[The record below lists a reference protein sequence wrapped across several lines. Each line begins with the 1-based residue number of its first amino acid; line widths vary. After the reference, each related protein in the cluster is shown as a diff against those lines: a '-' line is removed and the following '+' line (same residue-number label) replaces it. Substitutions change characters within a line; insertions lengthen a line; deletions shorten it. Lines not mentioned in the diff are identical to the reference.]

1 MTNSARMFLR
11 PHQRSKD
18 GKDHTYWSLVE
29 TVRTANGPR
38 QRTLCYLGELNGS
51 AQARWLKSVE
61 VFNEQGEAQQ
71 LKLFPSHVEVPDD
84 DPQVARVLVNR
95 VRLERTR
102 QFGACFLGWELWKH
116 LELDRFFEQAV
127 DDDPADVAWSRV
139 AAVLTINRLCAPG
152 SELAVEERWYPATA
166 LDDLLEIEEGKIND
180 TRLYRCLDRILP
192 HKTKLEQHLK
202 QRYGE
207 LFGAE
212 FDVLLYDL
220 TSTYVEGAAEKNPM
234 MIRGY
239 SRDHRPDCE
248 QMVIALIVN
257 SEGFPFSY
265 ETFDGNRADVSTMET
280 ILRMVERKY
289 GKARRIWVF
298 DRGIVSEENLTAIG
312 KRGGQYLVGTPRR
325 QMKRFEAD
333 LLKEDW
339 TQVRP
344 DVEVKR
350 VAIPQGN
357 ETYILC
363 RTTGRKEK
371 ERAIRKRFSTRMEEA
386 LKRLQT
392 TIAEGRLKDR
402 NKMER
407 RLGKIQ
413 ARHSQVND
421 LFEVTLRDT
430 PAGVRLVWEMKAERK
445 VWRDLREGAYLLRTN
460 LQADSAEEMWSK
472 YMQLTEAEASFR
484 ALKSELSIRPLFHQ
498 KEPRVKAHVLVAF
511 LGYALWVTLKHLL
524 KRRPAIIPW
533 PSDSGVDNTPPI
545 SPKKALALLSTVQSA
560 DIVLPTTDGREIR
573 LRRITEPTAEQK
585 SLLHQLG
592 LSPPERLKSLSK
604 CSADSAIA

>member
-1 MTNSARMFLR
+1 MFLR
-11 PHQRSKD
+11 PNHRGKD
-18 GKDHTYWSLVE
+18 GKEHTYWSLVE
-29 TVRTANGPR
+29 SVRTPDGPR
-38 QRTLCYLGELNGS
+38 QRTLCHLGELNGS
-51 AQARWLKSVE
+51 DHARWLRTVE

-71 LKLFPSHVEVPDD
+71 LKLFPSQVEPPAD

-95 VRLERTR
+95 VHLERTR
-102 QFGACFLGWELWKH
+102 QFGACYLGLELWRR

-139 AAVLTINRLCAPG
+139 AALLAINRLCAPG
-152 SELAVEERWYPATA
+152 SELAIEQRWYPSTA
-166 LDDLLEIEEGKIND
+166 LDDLLAIGEGKIND

-202 QRYGE
+202 DRYGA

-234 MIRGY
+234 MRRGY

-289 GKARRIWVF
+289 GKARRIWVM
-298 DRGIVSEENLTAIG
+298 DRGIVSEENLAAIRQ
-312 KRGGQYLVGTPRR
+312 RGGQHLVGTPRS
-325 QMKRFEAD
+325 QMKQFEAE
-333 LLKEDW
+333 LLQEDW

-344 DVEVKR
+344 EVEVKK
-350 VAIPQGN
+350 VAIPQGE

-363 RTTGRKEK
+363 RTAGRKEK
-371 ERAIRKRFSTRMEEA
+371 EKAIRNRFSSSMEKA
-386 LKRLQT
+386 LKALEKA
-392 TIAEGRLKDR
+392 IVLGRLKDR

-413 ARHSQVND
+413 ARHPSVND
-421 LFEVTLRDT
+421 LYDLSLRDT
-430 PAGVRLVWEMKAERK
+430 AEGVRLSWQMKEDRK
-445 VWRDLREGAYLLRTN
+445 SWRESREGAYLLRTN
-460 LQADSAEEMWSK
+460 LKVETAEVLWSQ

-498 KEPRVKAHVLVAF
+498 LESRVKAHVMVAF

-524 KRRPAIIPW
+524 KRRAPIVPQ
-533 PSDSGVDNTPPI
+533 PSASGVDNAQAL
-545 SPKKALALLSTVQSA
+545 SPLRALALLSTLQSA

-585 SLLHQLG
+585 SLLQQLS
-592 LSPPERLKSLSK
+592 LSLPERFDFSRK
-604 CSADSAIA
+604 CSVDSAIA

>member
-1 MTNSARMFLR
+1 MFWR

-29 TVRTANGPR
+29 TVRTAQGPR
-38 QRTLCYLGELNGS
+38 QRKLCYLGELNSS
-51 AQARWLKSVE
+51 AQGRWLKTIE
-61 VFNEQGEAQQ
+61 VFNQQGEAEQ
-71 LKLFPSHVEVPDD
+71 LKLFPAHVEGPAD

-102 QFGACFLGWELWKH
+102 QFGACFLGWEMWKR
-116 LELDRFFEQAV
+116 LALDGFFEEAV
-127 DDDPADVAWSRV
+127 DGDAADVPWSRV
-139 AAVLTINRLCAPG
+139 AALLAIHRLCAPG
-152 SELAVEERWYPATA
+152 SELALEERWYPSTA

-192 HKTKLEQHLK
+192 YQTKLERHLK
-202 QRYGE
+202 ERYGE

-220 TSTYVEGAAEKNPM
+220 TSSYVEGAAEKNPM
-234 MIRGY
+234 MRRGY
-239 SRDHRPDCE
+239 SRDHRPDCA

-265 ETFDGNRADVSTMET
+265 ETLDGNRADVSTMET
-280 ILRMVERKY
+280 MLRMVERKY

-298 DRGIVSEENLTAIG
+298 DRGIVSEEHLQAIG
-312 KRGGQYLVGTPRR
+312 KRGGQYLVGTPRS
-325 QMKRFEAD
+325 QMKQFEAE
-333 LLKEDW
+333 LLKDDW
-339 TQVRP
+339 TRVRP
-344 DVEVKR
+344 AVEVKQ
-350 VAIPQGN
+350 VAVPQGE
-357 ETYILC
+357 ETYLLC
-363 RTTGRKEK
+363 RTDGRKEK
-371 ERAIRKRFSTRMEEA
+371 EKAIRKRFSTRMELA
-386 LKRLQT
+386 LQRLQK
-392 TIAEGRLKDR
+392 TIATGRLKDR
-402 NKMER
+402 HKMER

-421 LFEVTLRDT
+421 LFAVALRDT
-430 PAGVRLVWEMKAERK
+430 PEGVRLFWEIQKERQT
-445 VWRDLREGAYLLRTN
+445 WRDLREGAYMLRTN
-460 LQADSAEEMWSK
+460 LQAESAQELWSQ

-498 KEPRVKAHVLVAF
+498 KEPRVKAHVMVAF

-524 KRRPAIIPW
+524 QRRPAIVPQ
-533 PSDSGVDNTPPI
+533 PSASGVNNAQPM
-545 SPKKALALLSTVQSA
+545 SPLKALALLSTLQSA
-560 DIVLPTTDGREIR
+560 DIVLPTTDGRESR
-573 LRRITEPTAEQK
+573 LRRITEPSLEQK

-592 LSPPERLKSLSK
+592 ISLPEHLKSTPK

>member
-1 MTNSARMFLR
+1 MFLR
-11 PHQRSKD
+11 LNRRTKD

-29 TVRTANGPR
+29 TVRTPDGPR
-38 QRTLCYLGELNGS
+38 QKTLCYLGELNSS
-51 AQARWLKSVE
+51 AQARWLKTIE

-71 LKLFPSHVEVPDD
+71 LKLFPAHVEPPPD
-84 DPQVARVLVNR
+84 DPQVARVLLNK

-102 QFGACFLGWELWKH
+102 QFGSCWLGLELWKR
-116 LELDRFFEQAV
+116 LELDRFFADAV
-127 DDDPADVAWSRV
+127 DEQEADVPWSRV
-139 AAVLTINRLCAPG
+139 AAVLAINRLCAPG
-152 SELAVEERWYPATA
+152 SELAVEERWYPSTA
-166 LDDLLEIEEGKIND
+166 LDDLLGIEEGKLND

-192 HKTKLEQHLK
+192 HKTKLERHLK

-234 MIRGY
+234 MRRGY

-265 ETFDGNRADVSTMET
+265 ETFDGNRADVSTMEM

-298 DRGIVSEENLTAIG
+298 DRGIVSEENLAAIR
-312 KRGGQYLVGTPRR
+312 KRGGQYLVGTPRS
-325 QMKRFEAD
+325 QMKPFAAE
-333 LLKEDW
+333 LLKDDW
-339 TQVRP
+339 TRVRP
-344 DVEVKR
+344 EVEVKKA
-350 VAIPQGN
+350 AIPQGE
-357 ETYILC
+357 ETFILC

-371 ERAIRKRFSTRMEEA
+371 EKAIRQRFSARMEDA
-386 LKRLQT
+386 LKRLAR
-392 TIAEGRLKDR
+392 TIETGRLKDR

-407 RLGKIQ
+407 RLGRIQ
-413 ARHSQVND
+413 ASHPQVND
-421 LFEVTLRDT
+421 LYEVALRDT
-430 PAGVRLVWEMKAERK
+430 PEGVRLFWAIQEERQL
-445 VWRDLREGAYLLRTN
+445 WRGLREGAYMLRTN
-460 LQADSAEEMWSK
+460 LQAGTAEELWSR

-498 KEPRVKAHVLVAF
+498 LERRVKAHVMVAF

-524 KRRPAIIPW
+524 KRRPAGIPQ
-533 PSDSGVDNTPPI
+533 PSTNGVKNVQPL
-545 SPKKALALLSTVQSA
+545 SAMKALALLSTLQSA

-573 LRRITEPTAEQK
+573 LRRVTEPSVEQK
-585 SLLHQLG
+585 SLLQQLD
-592 LSPPERLKSLSK
+592 LSLPKGFELNRK
-604 CSADSAIA
+604 CSVDFATA

>member
-1 MTNSARMFLR
+1 
-11 PHQRSKD
+11 
-18 GKDHTYWSLVE
+18 LVE
-29 TVRTANGPR
+29 TVRTVDGPR
-38 QRTLCYLGELNGS
+38 QKTLCYLGELNGS
-51 AQARWLKSVE
+51 AQARWLKTIE
-61 VFNEQGEAQQ
+61 VFNEQGEAEQ
-71 LKLFPSHVEVPDD
+71 LKLFPADVEPPAD

-102 QFGACFLGWELWKH
+102 QFGAGFLGWELWKR
-116 LELDRFFEQAV
+116 LGLDVFFEQAMDEEAAEV
-127 DDDPADVAWSRV
+127 PWSRV
-139 AAVLTINRLCAPG
+139 AAVLAINRLCAPG
-152 SELAVEERWYPATA
+152 SELAVEQRWYPSTA
-166 LDDLLEIEEGKIND
+166 LDDLMEIEAGKIND

-220 TSTYVEGAAEKNPM
+220 TSTYVEGAAENNPM
-234 MIRGY
+234 MGRGY

-257 SEGFPFSY
+257 REGFPFSY
-265 ETFDGNRADVSTMET
+265 ETFDGNRADVSTMES

-289 GKARRIWVF
+289 GKARRIWVM
-298 DRGIVSEENLTAIG
+298 DRGIVSEENLAAIR

-325 QMKRFEAD
+325 QMKRFEAE
-333 LLKEDW
+333 LLQDNW

-344 DVEVKR
+344 DVEVKQI
-350 VAIPQGN
+350 VIPQGE

-363 RTTGRKEK
+363 RTADRKEK
-371 ERAIRKRFSTRMEEA
+371 EKAIRKRFSTHMESALEA
-386 LKRLQT
+386 LKKS
-392 TIAEGRLKDR
+392 IAGGRLKDR
-402 NKMER
+402 YKMER
-407 RLGKIQ
+407 RLGRIQ
-413 ARHSQVND
+413 ARHPQVND

-430 PAGVRLVWEMKAERK
+430 PAGVRLLWEMKEDRQA
-445 VWRDLREGAYLLRTN
+445 WRDLREGAYMLRTN
-460 LQADSAEEMWSK
+460 LQADSAEQMWSM

-524 KRRPAIIPW
+524 QRRPAIVPQL
-533 PSDSGVDNTPPI
+533 SASGVNHAQPL
-545 SPKKALALLSTVQSA
+545 SPMKALALLSTLQSA
-560 DIVLPTTDGREIR
+560 DIVLPTTDAREIR

-592 LSPPERLKSLSK
+592 LELPERFQLNRK
-604 CSADSAIA
+604 CSVDPAVA

>member
-1 MTNSARMFLR
+1 MFLR
-11 PHQRSKD
+11 LNSRAKD

-29 TVRTANGPR
+29 TVRTGNGPR

-51 AQARWLKSVE
+51 AQARWLKTIE
-61 VFNEQGEAQQ
+61 VFNERGEAQQ
-71 LKLFPSHVEVPDD
+71 LKLFPSHIEVPDD

-102 QFGACFLGWELWKH
+102 QFGACFLGWELWKR
-116 LELDRFFEQAV
+116 LELDDFFEQAM
-127 DDDPADVAWSRV
+127 DDEAAEVPWSRV
-139 AAVLTINRLCAPG
+139 AAVLAINRLCAPG
-152 SELAVEERWYPATA
+152 SELAIEERWYPSTA

-220 TSTYVEGAAEKNPM
+220 TSSYVEGAAERNPM
-234 MIRGY
+234 MSRGY

-257 SEGFPFSY
+257 REGFPFSY
-265 ETFDGNRADVSTMET
+265 ETFDGNRADVSTMES

-289 GKARRIWVF
+289 GQARRIWVM
-298 DRGIVSEENLTAIG
+298 DRGIVSEENLAAIR

-325 QMKRFEAD
+325 QMKQFEAE
-333 LLKEDW
+333 LLQDNW

-344 DVEVKR
+344 DVEVKQ
-350 VAIPQGN
+350 VAIPQGE

-363 RTTGRKEK
+363 RTAGRQEKEK
-371 ERAIRKRFSTRMEEA
+371 AIRERFSTRLESA
-386 LKRLQT
+386 LAALEKS
-392 TIAEGRLKDR
+392 IARGRLKDR
-402 NKMER
+402 YKMER
-407 RLGKIQ
+407 RLGRIQ

-430 PAGVRLVWEMKAERK
+430 PAGVRLVWEMKKDRQA
-445 VWRDLREGAYLLRTN
+445 WRDLREGAYMLRTN
-460 LQADSAEEMWSK
+460 LQADSAEQMWSM

-511 LGYALWVTLKHLL
+511 LGYALWVTLKHLVQ
-524 KRRPAIIPW
+524 RRPAIIPQ
-533 PSDSGVDNTPPI
+533 SSASGVDNAPPL
-545 SPKKALALLSTVQSA
+545 SPRKALALLSTLQSA

-592 LSPPERLKSLSK
+592 LDLPERFQLNRK
-604 CSADSAIA
+604 CSVDPAVA

>member
-1 MTNSARMFLR
+1 MFLR
-11 PHQRSKD
+11 PNYRAKD
-18 GKDHTYWSLVE
+18 GKDHIYWSLVE
-29 TVRTANGPR
+29 TVRTVDGPR

-61 VFNEQGEAQQ
+61 VFNEQGEAEQ
-71 LKLFPSHVEVPDD
+71 LKLFPSQVEPPAD

-102 QFGACFLGWELWKH
+102 QFGACFLGWELWKQ
-116 LELDRFFEQAV
+116 LGLDGFYEQVIDGEAAEV
-127 DDDPADVAWSRV
+127 PWSRV
-139 AAVLTINRLCAPG
+139 AAVLAINRLCAPG
-152 SELAVEERWYPATA
+152 SELAVEERWYPSTA

-234 MIRGY
+234 MSRGY

-257 SEGFPFSY
+257 REGFPFSY
-265 ETFDGNRADVSTMET
+265 ETFDGNRADVSSMES

-289 GKARRIWVF
+289 GKARRIWVM
-298 DRGIVSEENLTAIG
+298 DRGIVSEENLAAIRR
-312 KRGGQYLVGTPRR
+312 RGGQYLVGTPRR
-325 QMKRFEAD
+325 QMKRFEAE
-333 LLKEDW
+333 LLRDDW

-350 VAIPQGN
+350 VAIPEG
-357 ETYILC
+357 EEMYILC
-363 RTTGRKEK
+363 RTAARKEK
-371 ERAIRKRFSTRMEEA
+371 EKAIRKRFSTRMEAALEA
-386 LKRLQT
+386 LEKN
-392 TIAEGRLKDR
+392 IASGRLKDR
-402 NKMER
+402 YKMER
-407 RLGKIQ
+407 RLGRIQ
-413 ARHSQVND
+413 ARHPQVND
-421 LFEVTLRDT
+421 LFEVALRET
-430 PAGVRLVWEMKAERK
+430 PAGIRLVWEMKEERK
-445 VWRDLREGAYLLRTN
+445 AWRDLREGAYMLRTN
-460 LQADSAEEMWSK
+460 LQADSAEQMWSM

-524 KRRPAIIPW
+524 QRRPAMVPQ
-533 PSDSGVDNTPPI
+533 PSASGVDRGQPL
-545 SPKKALALLSTVQSA
+545 SPMKALALLSTLQSA

-573 LRRITEPTAEQK
+573 LRRITEPTTELK

-592 LSPPERLKSLSK
+592 LSLPERLKSLSK
-604 CSADSAIA
+604 CSVDSAVA

>member
-1 MTNSARMFLR
+1 MFLR
-11 PHQRSKD
+11 RNRRRKD
-18 GKDHTYWSLVE
+18 GKDHSYWSLVE
-29 TVRTANGPR
+29 TVRTPDGPR

-51 AQARWLKSVE
+51 AQARWLKTIE

-71 LKLFPSHVEVPDD
+71 LKLFPSQVEPPPD
-84 DPQVARVLVNR
+84 DPQVARVLLKK

-102 QFGACFLGWELWKH
+102 QFGSCWLGLQLWKR
-116 LELDRFFEQAV
+116 LQLDRFFEEAM
-127 DDDPADVAWSRV
+127 DEHEADVPWSRV
-139 AAVLTINRLCAPG
+139 VAVLAINRLCAPG
-152 SELAVEERWYPATA
+152 SELAIEERWYPSTA
-166 LDDLLEIEEGKIND
+166 LEDLLGIEEGKIND

-192 HKTKLEQHLK
+192 HKTKLERHLK

-234 MIRGY
+234 MRRGY
-239 SRDHRPDCE
+239 SRDHRPDCA

-289 GKARRIWVF
+289 GKARRIWVL
-298 DRGIVSEENLTAIG
+298 DRGIVSEENLRAIR
-312 KRGGQYLVGTPRR
+312 KRGGQYLVGTPRS
-325 QMKRFEAD
+325 QMKQFEEE
-333 LLKEDW
+333 LLKDDW

-344 DVEVKR
+344 DVEVKK
-350 VAIPQGN
+350 VAIPQGE

-363 RTTGRKEK
+363 RTAGRREKEK
-371 ERAIRKRFSTRMEEA
+371 AIRNRFSARMENA
-386 LKRLQT
+386 LQRLAKSIGT
-392 TIAEGRLKDR
+392 GRLKDR

-407 RLGKIQ
+407 RLGRIQ
-413 ARHSQVND
+413 ASHSQVSD
-421 LFEVTLRDT
+421 LYDLALRETRD
-430 PAGVRLVWEMKAERK
+430 GVRLQWSIKEDRK
-445 VWRDLREGAYLLRTN
+445 LWHGLREGAYMLRTN
-460 LQADSAEEMWSK
+460 LQAGTAEELWSR

-498 KEPRVKAHVLVAF
+498 LEPRVKAHVMIAF
-511 LGYALWVTLKHLL
+511 LGYALGVTLKHLL
-524 KRRPAIIPW
+524 KRRGAIAPQ
-533 PSDSGVDNTPPI
+533 PSFSGATDVQPL
-545 SPKKALALLSTVQSA
+545 SAMKALTLLATLQNA

-573 LRRITEPTAEQK
+573 LRRITELTAEQK
-585 SLLHQLG
+585 ALLQQLN
-592 LSPPERLKSLSK
+592 LTLPERFEFNRKYSVDF
-604 CSADSAIA
+604 ATA

>member
-1 MTNSARMFLR
+1 MFLR

-29 TVRTANGPR
+29 TVRRPSGPR
-38 QRTLCYLGELNGS
+38 QRTLCYLGELNSS
-51 AQARWLKSVE
+51 AQARWLKTVE
-61 VFNEQGEAQQ
+61 VFNEQGETEQ
-71 LKLFPSHVEVPDD
+71 LKLFPSHIEPPAN
-84 DPQVARVLVNR
+84 DPQVVRVLVNR

-102 QFGACFLGWELWKH
+102 QFGTCFLGWELWKR
-116 LELDRFFEQAV
+116 LELDDFFQQAM
-127 DDDPADVAWSRV
+127 DDDPAEVPWSRV
-139 AAVLTINRLCAPG
+139 AAVLAINRLCAPG
-152 SELAVEERWYPATA
+152 SELAIEERWYPSTA
-166 LDDLLEIEEGKIND
+166 LEDLLDLDEDKIND
-180 TRLYRCLDRILP
+180 TRLYRCLDRMLP

-234 MIRGY
+234 MRRGY

-257 SEGFPFSY
+257 REGFPFSY

-289 GKARRIWVF
+289 GKARRIWVM
-298 DRGIVSEENLTAIG
+298 DRGLVSEENLEAIRR
-312 KRGGQYLVGTPRR
+312 RGGQYLVGTPRS
-325 QMKRFEAD
+325 QMKQFEAE
-333 LLKEDW
+333 LLQDDW
-339 TQVRP
+339 RQVRP
-344 DVEVKR
+344 GVEVKQ
-350 VAIPQGN
+350 VAIRQRE

-363 RTTGRKEK
+363 RTAGRQEKEK
-371 ERAIRKRFSTRMEEA
+371 AIRKRVSTRMEEA
-386 LKRLQT
+386 LQRLQK
-392 TIAEGRLKDR
+392 TIATGRLKDR
-402 NKMER
+402 HKMER

-430 PAGVRLVWEMKAERK
+430 PEGVRLLWEMKKERK
-445 VWRDLREGAYLLRTN
+445 AWRELREGAYMLRTN
-460 LQADSAEEMWSK
+460 LQADSAEQLWSK

-498 KEPRVKAHVLVAF
+498 KEPRVKAHVMVAF

-524 KRRPAIIPW
+524 KRWPTIIPQA
-533 PSDSGVDNTPPI
+533 SASGMESAQPLAPT
-545 SPKKALALLSTVQSA
+545 KALALLSTLQSA
-560 DIVLPTTDGREIR
+560 DIVLPTTDGRELR
-573 LRRITEPTAEQK
+573 LRRITEPTTEQNY
-585 SLLHQLG
+585 LLHQLG
-592 LSPPERLKSLSK
+592 ISLPERLNLHAK

>member
-1 MTNSARMFLR
+1 MFLR
-11 PHQRSKD
+11 PNYRSKD

-29 TVRTANGPR
+29 TVRTPDGPR
-38 QRTLCYLGELNGS
+38 QKTLCYLGELNGS
-51 AQARWLKSVE
+51 AQARWLKTIE

-71 LKLFPSHVEVPDD
+71 LKLFPSHVEAPAD
-84 DPQVARVLVNR
+84 DPQVVRVLLNK

-102 QFGACFLGWELWKH
+102 QFGACYLGLELWKR
-116 LELDRFFEQAV
+116 LELDRFFEQAL
-127 DDDPADVAWSRV
+127 DRAPAGVPWSRI
-139 AAVLTINRLCAPG
+139 AALLAINRLCAPG
-152 SELAVEERWYPATA
+152 SELAVEQRWYPATA
-166 LDDLLEIEEGKIND
+166 LDDLLGIEEGKIND

-192 HKTKLEQHLK
+192 YKTKLERHLK
-202 QRYGE
+202 DRYGT

-220 TSTYVEGAAEKNPM
+220 TSTYVEGAAEDNPM
-234 MIRGY
+234 MRRGY

-257 SEGFPFSY
+257 GEGFPFSY
-265 ETFDGNRADVSTMET
+265 ETFDGNRADVSTLET

-298 DRGIVSEENLTAIG
+298 DRGIVSEENLAAIR

-325 QMKRFEAD
+325 QMKQFEAE

-344 DVEVKR
+344 EVEVKK
-350 VAIPQGN
+350 VAIPQGE

-363 RTTGRKEK
+363 RTAGRREK
-371 ERAIRKRFSTRMEEA
+371 EQAIRKRFCSRMETA
-386 LKRLQT
+386 LQQLQK
-392 TIAEGRLKDR
+392 TIATGKLKDR
-402 NKMER
+402 NRMER

-413 ARHSQVND
+413 ARNPSVSD
-421 LFEVTLRDT
+421 LYEISLRET
-430 PAGVRLVWEMKAERK
+430 SEGVRLLWQMREDRRH
-445 VWRDLREGAYLLRTN
+445 WREAREGAYLLRTN
-460 LQADSAEEMWSK
+460 LSAETPEELWLK

-484 ALKSELSIRPLFHQ
+484 ALKSELAVRPLFHQ
-498 KEPRVKAHVLVAF
+498 KEPRVKAHVMVAF

-524 KRRPAIIPW
+524 KRRPALVPK
-533 PSDSGVDNTPPI
+533 PSVSGVDNVQPL
-545 SPKKALALLSTVQSA
+545 SPMKALVLLSNLHSG

-573 LRRITEPTAEQK
+573 LRRVTEPTAEQK
-585 SLLHQLG
+585 SCLHQLG
-592 LSPPERLKSLSK
+592 ISLPDRFNFNRE
-604 CSADSAIA
+604 CSVDSATA